1 MATTYIT
8 RDIASAGNFDKW
20 TFSCWIK
27 RSSVNED
34 AQLLQQGSSSSN
46 YDQLRIKSGGALQFE
61 HSPGGVVNGDYKTS
75 KLYRDVG
82 AWYHIVFVWD
92 SGNATAADRMIAY
105 TNGVRETNL
114 STYSAPTLNQDSI
127 INDLGSDRP
136 MVIGAASYDGGS
148 NHTQNFNGVMSHV
161 QFVDGQALAPTEFG
175 EFDST
180 SGIWKIKTSCYATPG
195 TNGFCLKMEDRTNL
209 DLDSSSN
216 AHTFTTGGTLTATY
230 DNPSNNFATF
240 NPIARTPA
248 DTGSLTNGNTTYSL
262 SNYSYN
268 GRSTLAMATGK
279 WYWEYKT
286 TTGVD
291 TRVGIC
297 TSGFNPNLDTDA
309 TTAYWGSTGNGGIH
323 VLNTSSGTSWNRTN
337 NDTSQNRDT
346 LTSALASGAGSI
358 ISIALDVDAGKMW
371 CAVNGVWFNS
381 GDPAAGTNDIMTLT
395 NSSPDPYQVF
405 LGFNSSSSYTADVN
419 FGNGYFGTTAVSST
433 NADDAG
439 IGSFEYDVPTGY
451 YALCTKNIKTYG

>member
-8 RDIASAGNFDKW
+8 RDIASPGNFDKW

-27 RSSVNED
+27 RSSVDED

-61 HSPGGVVNGDYKTS
+61 HSPGGSVNGDYKTS
-75 KLYRDVG
+75 KLYMDVG

-92 SGNATAADRMIAY
+92 SGNATADDRMIAY

-127 INDLGSDRP
+127 INDAGSDRP

-148 NHTQNFNGVMSHV
+148 SHTQNFNGVMSHV

-240 NPIARTPA
+240 NPLQNYIPA
-248 DTGSLTNGNTTYSL
+248 HTFSNGNDTITTTNASETYSM
-262 SNYSYN
+262 SIMGVS
-268 GRSTLAMATGK
+268 AGK
-279 WYWEYKT
+279 WYFEALLDASTYSIYSQIGIAAAPGRAAGDYIGQETWAYGTGFDNTGQYRQDGLATSYGNTWTGGDYLGCYMDLDNNKVYFAINGVIQNSGT
-286 TTGVD
+286 GISITAAANTTG
-291 TRVGIC
+291 
-297 TSGFNPNLDTDA
+297 
-309 TTAYWGSTGNGGIH
+309 YGNYFFCIGERH
-323 VLNTSSGTSWNRTN
+323 S
-337 NDTSQNRDT
+337 DD
-346 LTSALASGAGSI
+346 SI
-358 ISIALDVDAGKMW
+358 W
-371 CAVNGVWFNS
+371 YC
-381 GDPAAGTNDIMTLT
+381 
-395 NSSPDPYQVF
+395 
-405 LGFNSSSSYTADVN
+405 N
-419 FGNGYFGTTAVSST
+419 FGNGYFGTTAIGSPEE
-433 NADDAG
+433 DAG
-439 IGSFEYDVPTGY
+439 GIGAFKYDPSAGTFDGSSKDFR
-451 YALCTKNIKTYG
+451 ALCTKNIKAYGG